1 MRGLFMK
8 YTLCCDVTDDKAGLV
23 SQLFTGQRGWAD
35 GWEQQVWGDD
45 LMLTLLELLKLDL
58 FNDLF

>member
-1 MRGLFMK
+1 MLQMIKQGLSASTLLDRGVELMGENNR
-8 YTLCCDVTDDKAGLV
+8 YLCQNPV
-23 SQLFTGQRGWAD
+23 
-35 GWEQQVWGDD
+35 D